1 MKKEL
6 FTDGLSHV
14 DVDEVERLLR
24 IEQDLHAKKARQKHL
39 RLLLIPAA
47 ALLALLVCLTAV
59 VIPFIP
65 KTLDIEYEPS
75 KGLPETVWVYY
86 VNDRGAQKR
95 ERVNLPGGT
104 ANVFEA
110 WKHLNEVDDQVQIVS
125 YDVQEEPAVSIDPVP
140 NTLWEFLRDE
150 LAPASSQKTV
160 TVTLSPQITSYDNY
174 DALIDSLVATLAKY
188 AGTTPEQVKI
198 LIDGEQTII
207 PPPSFSGISGN
218 LKFSYSMHNA
228 TELTIPRFAPG
239 STFELTVS
247 MTNISDT
254 DVIYHGSEMAFYPE
268 ARLFTT
274 LAGDEAFELKPEER
288 EITNEYAEHRLAPGE
303 TRTITYVFNVPEIV
317 LHGKYDLILSFGENR
332 CYFPQVLTISASTSV
347 SDVEFG
353 EFLQKYGF
361 YTTNPKQFRAAIE
374 NLSFSGMDLFDLMT
388 RARIDYAEGYSG
400 EEYGSQWFSYG
411 YTTLPNGNSNNYFV
425 AKKVPDDV
433 RLPYG
438 ITFADTLYH
447 SLGKMGIPDAA
458 AKELI
463 TRMENG
469 EDQQIPLGNNALCLT
484 RDQSGNYVIRYS
496 VMISLSSSKYP
507 PVYTLDIVYSR
518 AEMIAQVLLIKA
530 GVDNFSTD
538 AFTTPIHVS
547 GISQSSLGK
556 ELDPEDAQ
564 MLVDIFLSYIGTWN
578 NGEVDVIYDY
588 CITSAGKAYLYSTSA
603 GVLADSGGYMG
614 LSNEHR
620 LIVNEIITKG
630 NYQPNF
636 GSILLVEPPD
646 GSSRQCNLPDIVS
659 LQIKNAL
666 NRAEWQDGTLM
677 LDPLLWFDCDGTRVG
692 YSGGIFFT
700 TQHYCHVDS
709 YTADCLYAL
718 RDAIVGLRTE
728 QYDAIVYYAGTYFG
742 HSEAVDEKLNGT
754 VNFSM
759 NMQPQP
765 LDDILCAY
773 NDKQAADALGDIV
786 DCKNAVD
793 KGVLVTNNGAYFE
806 RITEIK
812 PDLSRGEVKLIE
824 TAPGLPPTCELT
836 PDDAQTLREIFQR
849 AEFTYCFG
857 DDDAVYETT
866 IAIGDY
872 TIAYRSSSR
881 DARIGDL
888 KATLSEED
896 AQTVAEII
904 RGYIS
909 VG

>member
-198 LIDGEQTII
+198 LIDGEQIGTVID
-207 PPPSFSGISGN
+207 GN
-218 LKFSYSMHNA
+218 LQFWHTLQGGGPA
-228 TELTIPRFAPG
+228 VAALG
-239 STFELTVS
+239 STFEITVG
-247 MTNISDT
+247 MTNISDQNIEFT
-254 DVIYHGSEMAFYPE
+254 GSWSAFVPSAMLRMNDTSVILHEDYPM
-268 ARLFTT
+268 T
-274 LAGDEAFELKPEER
+274 EE
-288 EITNEYAEHRLAPGE
+288 YQKYVLAPGE
-303 TRTITYVFNVPEIV
+303 SREMTYTFLIPDQAACGE
-317 LHGKYDLILSFGENR
+317 YDLVLRFGEQS
-332 CYFPQVLTISASTSV
+332 FTFEKAVQVVGFGYHPMLSV
-347 SDVEFG
+347 SATEFH
-353 EFLQKYGF
+353 EFLPKYGF
-361 YTTNPKQFRAAIE
+361 YTTDPTQFRAAIE

-538 AFTTPIHVS
+538 AFTAPIHVS

-578 NGEVDVIYDY
+578 NGEVNVIYDY

-646 GSSRQCNLPDIVS
+646 GSSRQCNLPDIVA

-692 YSGGIFFT
+692 YSDGIFFT
-700 TQHYCHVDS
+700 TQHYCHVDG
-709 YTADCLYAL
+709 YTKDCLNAL
-718 RDAIVGLRTE
+718 QDAIVGLRTE
-728 QYDAIVYYAGTYFG
+728 QYDAILYYAGTYFG
-742 HSEAVDEKLNGT
+742 HSAAVDEKLNGT

-793 KGVLVTNNGAYFE
+793 KGVLVTNNGVYFE

>member
-24 IEQDLHAKKARQKHL
+24 IEQDLLSKKARHRRM
-39 RLLLIPAA
+39 RLLIIPAA

-65 KTLDIEYEPS
+65 RTLDIEYEPS
-75 KGLPETVWVYY
+75 KGLPENVWVYY
-86 VNDRGAQKR
+86 VNQKGAQKR

-110 WKHLNEVDDQVQIVS
+110 WKHLNEVDDQVQILR
-125 YDVQEEPAVSIDPVP
+125 YDVEEDPTVSANPVP
-140 NTLWEFLRDE
+140 NTLWEFLRGE
-150 LAPASSQKTV
+150 LAPASTQKTV
-160 TVTLSPQITSYDNY
+160 TVTLSPQITSCENY
-174 DALIDSLVATLAKY
+174 DALLDSLIETLAKY
-188 AGTTPEQVKI
+188 AGVTPEQIKI
-198 LIDGEQTII
+198 LIDGEQIGTVID
-207 PPPSFSGISGN
+207 GN
-218 LKFSYSMHNA
+218 LQFWHTLQGGGPA
-228 TELTIPRFAPG
+228 VAALG
-239 STFELTVS
+239 STFEITVG
-247 MTNISDT
+247 MTNISDQNIEFT
-254 DVIYHGSEMAFYPE
+254 GSWSAFVPSAMLRMNDTSVILHQDYPM
-268 ARLFTT
+268 T
-274 LAGDEAFELKPEER
+274 EE
-288 EITNEYAEHRLAPGE
+288 YQKYVLAPGE
-303 TRTITYVFNVPEIV
+303 SREMTYTFLIPDQAACGE
-317 LHGKYDLILSFGENR
+317 YDLVLRFGEQSFTFEKAVHVIGG
-332 CYFPQVLTISASTSV
+332 YATDIAT
-347 SDVEFG
+347 EFH
-353 EFLQKYGF
+353 EFLVKYGF
-361 YTTNPKQFRAAIE
+361 YTTDPTQFRAAIE

-388 RARIDYAEGYSG
+388 RAQIDYAEGYSG
-400 EEYGSQWFSYG
+400 EEYGYQWFSYG
-411 YTTLPNGNSNNYFV
+411 YTTLPSGYSNNYFV

-447 SLGKMGIPDAA
+447 SLGKMGIPDAD

-496 VMISLSSSKYP
+496 TMTVLSSGIYP
-507 PVYTLDIVYSR
+507 IYTLDIIYSR

-530 GVDNFSTD
+530 GVGDFSTD
-538 AFTTPIHVS
+538 AFTAPIHVS
-547 GISQSSLGK
+547 DISQLSLGK

-564 MLVDIFLSYIGTWN
+564 ILIDIFMGYIGTWKT
-578 NGEVDVIYDY
+578 GEVDAEYDY
-588 CITSAGKAYLYSTSA
+588 RIISKGMVYRYSTSA

-636 GSILLVEPPD
+636 GSILLIEPPD
-646 GSSRQCNLPDIVS
+646 GSTRHCSLPNIVA
-659 LQIKNAL
+659 LQIKNVL
-666 NRAEWQDGTLM
+666 NRAEWQDGSVEGVGILR
-677 LDPLLWFDCDGTRVG
+677 FDCDGTRVG
-692 YSGGIFFT
+692 YSDGIFFT
-700 TQHYCHVDS
+700 TQHYWWADS
-709 YTADCLYAL
+709 YTADCLNAL
-718 RDAIVGLRTE
+718 QDAIVGLRTE
-728 QYDAIVYYAGTYFG
+728 QYDAIIYYAGTYFG
-742 HSEAVDEKLNGT
+742 HSEAVDEKHNGT

-759 NMQPQP
+759 NIQPQP

-812 PDLSRGEVKLIE
+812 PDLGRGEVKLIE
-824 TAPGLPPTCELT
+824 TAAGLPPTCELT
-836 PDDAQTLREIFQR
+836 PDDAQALREIFQR
-849 AEFTYCFG
+849 AEFSYCFG
-857 DDDAVYETT
+857 DDDVVYETT

-881 DARIGDL
+881 DAIIGDL

-896 AQTVAEII
+896 AQTV
-904 RGYIS
+904 GYIIGGYIN
-909 VG
+909 VE